1 MKRIGKNETTE
12 INTVKKCFVGLEA
25 ALYLLFLALDAFS
38 TGGGDGVKYLTI
50 VVCLLAA
57 VWSARHGG
65 SCLMAWA
72 MVFTLAADT
81 FLLLLDRWYGMGIV
95 LFCVVQGLYLARIR
109 RACGRTLWALRAGL
123 VPAAW
128 VLLNALGMGTALN
141 LLAALY
147 FVNFLVNAC
156 QSLTLRSERLFAA
169 GMWLFLLCD
178 VCVGLRNQPSLL
190 PGLAGAAQVGMW
202 LFYLPGQVLLVLLVR
217 DFYTAQIGPLGI
229 CEASGLTR
237 QQAAE
242 AYGDVMDYC
251 MGRRPDFSAGVL
263 PFSAE
268 GAGHFADVR
277 GLFLL
282 VVWVFVAAAGLLLTG
297 AVVCRLRRQRL
308 PRLGGRTPGFWA
320 ACGLGGLFL
329 LIALLAA
336 LNFDGAF
343 TVFHSIFFPGKDNW
357 LFDPVTD
364 PVILI
369 LPEAFFRNCAI
380 AIVTVLLT
388 VCIMLV
394 VTGRKRPSCRNAPG
408 EGTAS

>member
-109 RACGRTLWALRAGL
+109 R
-123 VPAAW
+123 
-128 VLLNALGMGTALN
+128 
-141 LLAALY
+141 
-147 FVNFLVNAC
+147 
-156 QSLTLRSERLFAA
+156 
-169 GMWLFLLCD
+169 
-178 VCVGLRNQPSLL
+178 
-190 PGLAGAAQVGMW
+190 
-202 LFYLPGQVLLVLLVR
+202 
-217 DFYTAQIGPLGI
+217 
-229 CEASGLTR
+229 ASGLTR

>member
-12 INTVKKCFVGLEA
+12 MAPVKKCFVGLET

-38 TGGGDGVKYLTI
+38 AGGDGVKYLTI

-65 SCLMAWA
+65 SRLMAWA
-72 MVFTLAADT
+72 MAFTLAADT
-81 FLLLLDRWYGMGIV
+81 FLLLLDRWYGAGIV

-109 RACGRTLWALRAGL
+109 RACGRTLWALRTGL

-169 GMWLFLLCD
+169 GLWLFLLCD

-190 PGLAGAAQVGMW
+190 PGLAGAAQAGMW
-202 LFYLPGQVLLVLLVR
+202 LFYLPGQVLLVR
-217 DFYTAQIGPLGI
+217 GFYTVQIGPLGI

-237 QQAAE
+237 RQAAE

-251 MGRRPDFSAGVL
+251 MGRRPDFAAGVL

-268 GAGHFADVR
+268 GADHFADVR

-282 VVWVFVAAAGLLLTG
+282 VVLGFVAAGGLLLAGT
-297 AVVCRLRRQRL
+297 VVCPLRGQGL
-308 PRLGGRTPGFWA
+308 SGLGGRTPGFWA

-336 LNFDGAF
+336 LDFDRAF

-394 VTGRKRPSCRNAPG
+394 VTGRKRPSRRSAPG
-408 EGTAS
+408 EGAAS

>member
-12 INTVKKCFVGLEA
+12 MAPVKKCFVGLET

-38 TGGGDGVKYLTI
+38 AGGDGVKYLTI

-65 SCLMAWA
+65 SRLMAWA
-72 MVFTLAADT
+72 MAFTLAADT
-81 FLLLLDRWYGMGIV
+81 FLLLLDRWYGAGIV

-109 RACGRTLWALRAGL
+109 RACGRTLWALRTGL

-169 GMWLFLLCD
+169 GLWLFLLCD

-190 PGLAGAAQVGMW
+190 PGLAGAAQAGMW
-202 LFYLPGQVLLVLLVR
+202 LFYLPGQVLLVR
-217 DFYTAQIGPLGI
+217 GFYTVQIGPLGI

-237 QQAAE
+237 RQAAE

-251 MGRRPDFSAGVL
+251 MGRRPDFAAGVL

-268 GAGHFADVR
+268 GADHFADVR

-282 VVWVFVAAAGLLLTG
+282 VVWVFVAAAGLLLAGT
-297 AVVCRLRRQRL
+297 VVCRLRRQRL

-336 LNFDGAF
+336 LDFDRAF

-357 LFDPVTD
+357 LFDPVTE

-394 VTGRKRPSCRNAPG
+394 VTGRKRPSRRSAPG
-408 EGTAS
+408 EGAAS

>member
-12 INTVKKCFVGLEA
+12 MAPVKKCFVGLET

-38 TGGGDGVKYLTI
+38 AGGDGVKYLTI

-65 SCLMAWA
+65 SRLMAWA
-72 MVFTLAADT
+72 MAFTLAADT
-81 FLLLLDRWYGMGIV
+81 FLLLLDRWYGAGIV

-109 RACGRTLWALRAGL
+109 RACGRTLWALRTGL

-169 GMWLFLLCD
+169 GLWLFLLCD

-190 PGLAGAAQVGMW
+190 PGLAGAAQAGMW
-202 LFYLPGQVLLVLLVR
+202 LFYLPGQVLLVR
-217 DFYTAQIGPLGI
+217 GFYTVQIGPLGI

-237 QQAAE
+237 GQAAE

-251 MGRRPDFSAGVL
+251 MGRRPDFAAGVL

-268 GAGHFADVR
+268 GADHFADVR

-282 VVWVFVAAAGLLLTG
+282 VVWVFVAAAGLLLAGT
-297 AVVCRLRRQRL
+297 VVCRLRRQRL

-336 LNFDGAF
+336 LDFDRAF

-394 VTGRKRPSCRNAPG
+394 VTGRKRPSRRSAPG
-408 EGTAS
+408 EGAAS

>member
-12 INTVKKCFVGLEA
+12 MAPVKKCFVGLET

-38 TGGGDGVKYLTI
+38 TGGDGVKYLTI

-65 SCLMAWA
+65 SRLMAWA
-72 MVFTLAADT
+72 MAFTLAADT
-81 FLLLLDRWYGMGIV
+81 FLLLLDRWYGAGIA

-109 RACGRTLWALRAGL
+109 RACGRTLWALRTGL
-123 VPAAW
+123 VAAAW

-169 GMWLFLLCD
+169 GLWLFLLCD

-190 PGLAGAAQVGMW
+190 
-202 LFYLPGQVLLVLLVR
+202 VR
-217 DFYTAQIGPLGI
+217 GFYTVQIGPLGI
-229 CEASGLTR
+229 CEVSGLTR

-251 MGRRPDFSAGVL
+251 MGRRPDFAAGVL

-282 VVWVFVAAAGLLLTG
+282 AVWVFVAAAGLLLAG

-336 LNFDGAF
+336 LDFDGAF

-394 VTGRKRPSCRNAPG
+394 VTGRKRPSCRSAPG
-408 EGTAS
+408 EGAAS

>member
-12 INTVKKCFVGLEA
+12 MVPVKKCFVGLET

-38 TGGGDGVKYLTI
+38 AGGDGVKYLTI
-50 VVCLLAA
+50 VVCLLTA

-65 SCLMAWA
+65 SRLMAWA
-72 MVFTLAADT
+72 MAFTLAADT
-81 FLLLLDRWYGMGIV
+81 FLLLLDRWYGAGIA

-109 RACGRTLWALRAGL
+109 RACGRTLWALRTGL

-169 GMWLFLLCD
+169 GLWLFLLCD

-190 PGLAGAAQVGMW
+190 PGLAGAAQ
-202 LFYLPGQVLLVLLVR
+202 
-217 DFYTAQIGPLGI
+217 
-229 CEASGLTR
+229 
-237 QQAAE
+237 
-242 AYGDVMDYC
+242 
-251 MGRRPDFSAGVL
+251 
-263 PFSAE
+263 
-268 GAGHFADVR
+268 
-277 GLFLL
+277 
-282 VVWVFVAAAGLLLTG
+282 
-297 AVVCRLRRQRL
+297 
-308 PRLGGRTPGFWA
+308 
-320 ACGLGGLFL
+320 
-329 LIALLAA
+329 AA
-336 LNFDGAF
+336 LDFDGAF

-369 LPEAFFRNCAI
+369 LPEAFFQNCAI

-394 VTGRKRPSCRNAPG
+394 VTGRKRPSRRSAPG

>member
-12 INTVKKCFVGLEA
+12 INTVKKCFVGLET

-38 TGGGDGVKYLTI
+38 TGGDGVKYLTI

-72 MVFTLAADT
+72 MAFTLAADT
-81 FLLLLDRWYGMGIV
+81 FLLLLDRWYGAGIT

-109 RACGRTLWALRAGL
+109 RACGHTLWVLRAGL
-123 VPAAW
+123 AAAAW
-128 VLLNALGMGTALN
+128 PLLSALGMGTVLN

-147 FVNFLVNAC
+147 FVNFLVNAF

-169 GMWLFLLCD
+169 GLWLFLLCD

-190 PGLAGAAQVGMW
+190 PGLAGAAQAGMW
-202 LFYLPGQVLLVLLVR
+202 LFYLPGQVLLVR

-251 MGRRPDFSAGVL
+251 MGRRLDFAAGVL
-263 PFSAE
+263 SFSAE
-268 GAGHFADVR
+268 GADHFADVR
-277 GLFLL
+277 VLFLL
-282 VVWVFVAAAGLLLTG
+282 AVWVFVVAAGLLLAGT
-297 AVVCRLRRQRL
+297 VVCRLRRQRL

-336 LNFDGAF
+336 LDFDGAF

-388 VCIMLV
+388 VCIVLV
-394 VTGRKRPSCRNAPG
+394 VTGRKRPSRRSAPG

>member
-12 INTVKKCFVGLEA
+12 MAPVKKCFVGLET

-38 TGGGDGVKYLTI
+38 TGGDGVKYLTI

-57 VWSARHGG
+57 VWSAQHGG

-81 FLLLLDRWYGMGIV
+81 FLLLLNRWYGAGIV

-109 RACGRTLWALRAGL
+109 RACGHTLW

-147 FVNFLVNAC
+147 FVNFLVNAF

-202 LFYLPGQVLLVLLVR
+202 LFYLPGQVLLVLSGFPKR
-217 DFYTAQIGPLGI
+217 RENTA
-229 CEASGLTR
+229 
-237 QQAAE
+237 
-242 AYGDVMDYC
+242 
-251 MGRRPDFSAGVL
+251 
-263 PFSAE
+263 
-268 GAGHFADVR
+268 
-277 GLFLL
+277 
-282 VVWVFVAAAGLLLTG
+282 
-297 AVVCRLRRQRL
+297 
-308 PRLGGRTPGFWA
+308 
-320 ACGLGGLFL
+320 
-329 LIALLAA
+329 
-336 LNFDGAF
+336 
-343 TVFHSIFFPGKDNW
+343 
-357 LFDPVTD
+357 
-364 PVILI
+364 
-369 LPEAFFRNCAI
+369 
-380 AIVTVLLT
+380 
-388 VCIMLV
+388 
-394 VTGRKRPSCRNAPG
+394 
-408 EGTAS
+408 

>member
-12 INTVKKCFVGLEA
+12 MAPVKKCFVGLET

-38 TGGGDGVKYLTI
+38 TGGDGVKYLTI

-65 SCLMAWA
+65 SRLMAWA
-72 MVFTLAADT
+72 MAFTLAADT
-81 FLLLLDRWYGMGIV
+81 FLLLLDRWYGAGIA

-109 RACGRTLWALRAGL
+109 RACGRTLWALRTGL

-156 QSLTLRSERLFAA
+156 QALTLRSERLFAA
-169 GMWLFLLCD
+169 GRWLFLLCD

-190 PGLAGAAQVGMW
+190 PGLAGAAQAGMW
-202 LFYLPGQVLLVLLVR
+202 LFYLPGQVLLVR

-237 QQAAE
+237 RQAAE

-251 MGRRPDFSAGVL
+251 MGRRPDFAAGVL

-282 VVWVFVAAAGLLLTG
+282 AVWVFVAAAGLLLAG

-336 LNFDGAF
+336 LDFDGAF

-394 VTGRKRPSCRNAPG
+394 VTGGKRPSRRSAPG
-408 EGTAS
+408 EGAAS

>member
-12 INTVKKCFVGLEA
+12 MAPVKKCFVGLET

-38 TGGGDGVKYLTI
+38 TGGDGVKYLTI

-65 SCLMAWA
+65 SRLMAWA
-72 MVFTLAADT
+72 MAFTLAADT
-81 FLLLLDRWYGMGIV
+81 FLLLLDRWYGAGIA

-190 PGLAGAAQVGMW
+190 PGLAGAAQEGMW
-202 LFYLPGQVLLVLLVR
+202 LFYLPGQVLLVR
-217 DFYTAQIGPLGI
+217 GFYTAQIGPLGI
-229 CEASGLTR
+229 CEVSGLTR

-242 AYGDVMDYC
+242 AFGDVMDYC
-251 MGRRPDFSAGVL
+251 MGRRPDFAAGVL

-282 VVWVFVAAAGLLLTG
+282 AVWVFVAAAGLLLAGT
-297 AVVCRLRRQRL
+297 VVCRLRRQRL

-336 LNFDGAF
+336 LDFDGAF

-394 VTGRKRPSCRNAPG
+394 VTGRKRPSRRSAPG
-408 EGTAS
+408 EGTVS

>member
-12 INTVKKCFVGLEA
+12 MAPVKKCFVGLET

-38 TGGGDGVKYLTI
+38 TGGDGVKYLTI

-65 SCLMAWA
+65 SRLMAWA
-72 MVFTLAADT
+72 MAFTLAADT
-81 FLLLLDRWYGMGIV
+81 FLLLLDRWYGAGIV

-109 RACGRTLWALRAGL
+109 RACG
-123 VPAAW
+123 
-128 VLLNALGMGTALN
+128 
-141 LLAALY
+141 
-147 FVNFLVNAC
+147 
-156 QSLTLRSERLFAA
+156 
-169 GMWLFLLCD
+169 
-178 VCVGLRNQPSLL
+178 
-190 PGLAGAAQVGMW
+190 
-202 LFYLPGQVLLVLLVR
+202 
-217 DFYTAQIGPLGI
+217 
-229 CEASGLTR
+229 LTR
-237 QQAAE
+237 RQAAE

-251 MGRRPDFSAGVL
+251 MGRRPDFAAGVL

-282 VVWVFVAAAGLLLTG
+282 VVWVFVAAAGLLLAG

-336 LNFDGAF
+336 LDFDGAF

-394 VTGRKRPSCRNAPG
+394 VTGRKRPSRRSAPG
-408 EGTAS
+408 EGAAS